1 MASIKTRI
9 QPINRDVQLMI
20 SQELSPAAQS
30 KHFAELAGEQIEA
43 ARNINK
49 QALGRVPPETITVDG
64 RKGAPLESVKP
75 NGVIIA
81 EWDVFVE
88 VLVWIADQ
96 LNKHSPMRSG
106 RFRKNNTLFAD
117 GVETDVGQKLSQDVH
132 EFVFIN
138 TLPYARKIESGSS
151 SQAPDGVY
159 QVVAVL
165 ARQRFG
171 NAAKISFGYR
181 TAIAG
186 AFVGGRQGNR
196 SSQRNPAIIVNLRGS

>member
-9 QPINRDVQLMI
+9 QPITRDVQLMI

-30 KHFAELAGEQIEA
+30 KRFAELASQEIDEA
-43 ARNINK
+43 RAINR
-49 QALGRVPPETITVDG
+49 QVLGRVPPETITVDG
-64 RKGAPLESVKP
+64 RKGAPLESVRP
-75 NGVIIA
+75 NGIIIA
-81 EWDVFVE
+81 EWDVFVD
-88 VLVWIADQ
+88 VLIWIADQ
-96 LNKHSPMRSG
+96 LNTHSPVRSG

-117 GVETDVGQKLSQDVH
+117 GVETEAGQKLPKDTH

-165 ARQRFG
+165 ARRRFG

-196 SSQRNPAIIVNLRGS
+196 SPQRNPAIIVNLRES